1 MTSLK
6 QTIDRQSA
14 EGYYIYTL
22 GMESTREFGSLK
34 FIWGQIGNKFRL
46 AVFKGRKVK
55 PRADY
60 YFQTLE
66 MLQNRIEYLVTVE
79 TRELE
84 YAAERVADNSAV
96 DVGDVFS
103 ASYGYEQ
110 TNVSFY
116 QVTKKIGKTMIE
128 LTQIYGEAV
137 QEESISSMSGYKRP
151 CVNQFVEGT
160 EKRVKISKNG
170 ECSISQCATARPLAF
185 TVVDG
190 QKVYES
196 QYYSTYA

>member
-1 MTSLK
+1 MKKS
-6 QTIDRQSA
+6 TIDRQSMEA
-14 EGYYIYTL
+14 YYIYTL

-34 FIWGQIGNKFRL
+34 FIWGQIGKQFRL
-46 AVFKGRKVK
+46 AVFSGRKIK
-55 PRADY
+55 PRTDY
-60 YFQTLE
+60 YFQSLE
-66 MLQNRIEYLVTVE
+66 MLQERIEFLVTVE
-79 TRELE
+79 TRDME
-84 YAAERVADNSAV
+84 YTAERVPDNSNV
-96 DVGDVFS
+96 EVGDVFS

-110 TNVSFY
+110 TNVSYY

-128 LTQIYGEAV
+128 LTQIRGEAV
-137 QEESISSMSGYKRP
+137 QEETLSSMSGYKRP